1 MDGTENE
8 AGIRGVQRGDL
19 TVGGG
24 LYVFVDLC
32 VCMHVC
38 ECVCVCLC
46 VRACMRVCV
55 HVCVCGPAGLAAD

>member
-8 AGIRGVQRGDL
+8 AGIRGVQRVDL

-38 ECVCVCLC
+38 ECVCVRGK
-46 VRACMRVCV
+46 VRVFV
-55 HVCVCGPAGLAAD
+55 